1 VTSRFNRIMAGR
13 SHLANAPSQSA
24 ARVPLI
30 SNADIG
36 LAGEALA
43 QYAKVLGDEDAS
55 SARAAELVAL
65 SAKLATAAKG
75 KTS

>member
-1 VTSRFNRIMAGR
+1 MAGR
-13 SHLANAPSQSA
+13 SHLANTPSQSA

-30 SNADIG
+30 SNADMG

-43 QYAKVLGDEDAS
+43 QYAKVLGDEGTS

-65 SAKLATAAKG
+65 SAKIAPAAKR

>member
-1 VTSRFNRIMAGR
+1 MTSRFNRIMAGR
-13 SHLANAPSQSA
+13 SHLANTPSQSA
-24 ARVPLI
+24 SRVPLI
-30 SNADIG
+30 SNADMG

-43 QYAKVLGDEDAS
+43 QYAKVLGDEGAP

-65 SAKLATAAKG
+65 SATLAPAAKG